1 MLFLLHAADGSATN
15 PGARMPLGDVA
26 GLYLERALL
35 APDSATR
42 LSEVAK
48 ALAAERSLTNW
59 AIAKAEM
66 RSGRTVNRIEEATE
80 WLSENLVTELA
91 KSIRGDDVES
101 SPSAIDWRL
110 PALVKKLVTCEQQ
123 QAEFERRLE
132 RNKLDAMKEL
142 AYGAS
147 HEINNPLANIAAR
160 AQTLLEDEEDPQRR
174 QKLIAIHRQAMRAHE
189 MISDLMLFA
198 RPPKLSK
205 SQFAVTDLVRKV
217 VSELSGKAREHGAQL
232 SFNAEEPNLQVLA
245 D

>member
-1 MLFLLHAADGSATN
+1 MLFLLHAADGSANN

-160 AQTLLEDEEDPQRR
+160 AQTLLDDEQDPQRR

-198 RPPKLSK
+198 RPPKLNATLFSL
-205 SQFAVTDLVRKV
+205 SELLRKV
-217 VSELSGKAREHGAQL
+217 VDGLLSL
-232 SFNAEEPNLQVLA
+232 AEENGVQLNCAENEL
-245 D
+245 